1 MTHNA
6 RHRVVAISGLDGAG
20 KTTQGEA
27 LVAALQAAGV
37 PAVMQWHRISANRS
51 LLWLTAPLR
60 LTVRL
65 LMRLRSGKPVPTMDP
80 DDPFFVA
87 PEHQATRQLRER
99 LPLLSSAWVTV
110 VAVLHALSV
119 RRDTVRETR
128 RGRLVV
134 RDRYLLDALVH
145 LEDKYAGVHGV
156 RLQARLI
163 RALTPRP
170 IAAFYLDVSA
180 DEAWRRKPEEFS
192 RDELDRQRQ
201 GYLKMAGNL
210 RVRVLDGER
219 PAGELSDVIAQEVLA
234 ALQR

>member
-1 MTHNA
+1 MTDRRRGA
-6 RHRVVAISGLDGAG
+6 VIAISGLDGAG

-27 LVAALQAAGV
+27 LVAALEAAGF

-60 LTVRL
+60 FALRL
-65 LMRLRSGKPVPTMDP
+65 VMRLRSGKPVPTMDP

-99 LPLLSSAWVTV
+99 LPLLSTAWVTV

-128 RGRLVV
+128 RDRLVV

-170 IAAFYLDVSA
+170 LAAFYLDVSA

-201 GYLKMAGNL
+201 GYLRMAGDL
-210 RVRVLDGER
+210 GVTVLDGER
-219 PAGELSDVIAQEVLA
+219 PAGELTDEIVRDVLA
-234 ALQR
+234 ALRR